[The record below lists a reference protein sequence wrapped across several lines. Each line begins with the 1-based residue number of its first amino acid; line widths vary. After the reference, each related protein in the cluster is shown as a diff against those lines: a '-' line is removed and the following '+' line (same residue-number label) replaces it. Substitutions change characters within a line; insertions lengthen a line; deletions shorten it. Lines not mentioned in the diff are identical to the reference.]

1 MPAVNQLPDLF
12 LVNQFAPVCGSQSFL
27 YLSEKPFVIID
38 EPLDRFLHECL
49 VSRPRSVARRASLAC
64 RSGPIFTSIAQA

>member
-1 MPAVNQLPDLF
+1 M
-12 LVNQFAPVCGSQSFL
+12 VNQFAPVCGSQSFL

-49 VSRPRSVARRASLAC
+49 RVPAAL
-64 RSGPIFTSIAQA
+64 SGEAGELGL